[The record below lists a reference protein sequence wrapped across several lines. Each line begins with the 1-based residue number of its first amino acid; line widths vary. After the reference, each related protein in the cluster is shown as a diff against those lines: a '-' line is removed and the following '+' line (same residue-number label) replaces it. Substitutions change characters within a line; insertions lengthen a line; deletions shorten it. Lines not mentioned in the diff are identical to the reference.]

1 MAAFLV
7 RANGY
12 SAIGGDYF
20 TDDEGS
26 VFESTINRLRTA
38 EVTQGCNP
46 PQYPLLPQ

>member
-26 VFESTINRLRTA
+26 VFERDQPAANRRGDSRMQPA
-38 EVTQGCNP
+38 DQQSVP
-46 PQYPLLPQ
+46 P